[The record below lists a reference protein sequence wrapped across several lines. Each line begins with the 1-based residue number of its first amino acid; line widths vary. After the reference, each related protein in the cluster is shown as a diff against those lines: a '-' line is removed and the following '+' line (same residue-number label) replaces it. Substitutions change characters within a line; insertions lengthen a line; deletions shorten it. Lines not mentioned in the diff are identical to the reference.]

1 MYNLIETS
9 ENIELSLPLIGADIL
24 SILEGSR
31 MKMTI
36 YDLLDK
42 IYKSNFNYGDNR
54 VMQTLVFL
62 YAVKAIDLNGV
73 YIVVN
78 HDNS

>member
-9 ENIELSLPLIGADIL
+9 ENIELSLPLIGSKIL
-24 SILEGSR
+24 SILEETR
-31 MKMTI
+31 VKMTV

-42 IYKSNFNYGDNR
+42 IYKSNYGDNR

-62 YAVKAIDLNGV
+62 YAVKAINLNGV
-73 YIVVN
+73 HIIVN
-78 HDNS
+78 YDNS